1 MPDFRQQVSG
11 SPYAGSTREEIDML
25 RVLADFAPT
34 QDLAVAFRTLAAEA
48 TADRRCA
55 QQAHN
60 ALRAVWLRFA
70 QTLNPNAKV
79 PF

>member
-1 MPDFRQQVSG
+1 MPDLRQQVSG
-11 SPYAGSTREEIDML
+11 SPYAGPTREDIDTL
-25 RVLADFAPT
+25 RVLAEFAPT

-60 ALRAVWLRFA
+60 TLRAVWLRFA
-70 QTLNPNAKV
+70 QTLNPDAKV
-79 PF
+79 SF

>member
-1 MPDFRQQVSG
+1 MPNFREQVSG
-11 SPYAGSTREEIDML
+11 SPYAGPIREDIEAL
-25 RVLADFAPT
+25 RLLADFAPT
-34 QDLAVAFRTLAAEA
+34 QDIAIAFRTLAAEA

-60 ALRAVWLRFA
+60 SFRAVWLRFA
-70 QTLNPNAKV
+70 QTRNPNAKV

>member
-1 MPDFRQQVSG
+1 MPDFREQVSG
-11 SPYAGSTREEIDML
+11 SPYAGPLKDDIETL

-34 QDLAVAFRTLAAEA
+34 QDIAVAFRTLAAEA

-70 QTLNPNAKV
+70 QTLNPDAKV

>member
-11 SPYAGSTREEIDML
+11 SPYAGPLKDDIETL

-34 QDLAVAFRTLAAEA
+34 QDIAVAFRTLAAEA

>member
-1 MPDFRQQVSG
+1 MPDFREQVSG
-11 SPYAGSTREEIDML
+11 SPYAGPIREDIEAL
-25 RVLADFAPT
+25 RLLAEFAPT
-34 QDLAVAFRTLAAEA
+34 QDIAIAFRTLAAEA

-70 QTLNPNAKV
+70 QTRNPNAKV

>member
-11 SPYAGSTREEIDML
+11 SPYAGPLKDDIDTL

-34 QDLAVAFRTLAAEA
+34 QDIAIAFRTLAAEA

-70 QTLNPNAKV
+70 QTLNPNARV

>member
-11 SPYAGSTREEIDML
+11 SPYAGPLKDDIETL

-34 QDLAVAFRTLAAEA
+34 QDIAIAFRTLAAEA

-70 QTLNPNAKV
+70 QTLNPNARV

>member
-1 MPDFRQQVSG
+1 MPDFREQVSG
-11 SPYAGSTREEIDML
+11 SPYAGPIREDIEAL
-25 RVLADFAPT
+25 RLLADFAPT
-34 QDLAVAFRTLAAEA
+34 QDIAVAFRTLAAEA

-60 ALRAVWLRFA
+60 SFRAVWLRFA
-70 QTLNPNAKV
+70 QTRNPNAKV

>member
-1 MPDFRQQVSG
+1 MPDFREQVSG
-11 SPYAGSTREEIDML
+11 SPYAGPLKDDIETL

-34 QDLAVAFRTLAAEA
+34 QDIAVAFRALAAEA

-70 QTLNPNAKV
+70 QTLNPDAKV

>member
-1 MPDFRQQVSG
+1 MPDFREQVSG
-11 SPYAGSTREEIDML
+11 SPYAGPIKEDIEAL
-25 RVLADFAPT
+25 RLLADFAPT
-34 QDLAVAFRTLAAEA
+34 QDIAIGFRTLAAEA
-48 TADRRCA
+48 SADRRCA
-55 QQAHN
+55 RQAHN

>member
-11 SPYAGSTREEIDML
+11 SPYAGPLKDDIETL

-34 QDLAVAFRTLAAEA
+34 QDIAIAFRTLAAEA

>member
-1 MPDFRQQVSG
+1 MPDFHQQVSG
-11 SPYAGSTREEIDML
+11 SPYAGPTREEIDTL

-34 QDLAVAFRTLAAEA
+34 QDIVVAFRTLAAEA
-48 TADRRCA
+48 LAERRCA

-70 QTLNPNAKV
+70 QTLNPDAKV
-79 PF
+79 SF